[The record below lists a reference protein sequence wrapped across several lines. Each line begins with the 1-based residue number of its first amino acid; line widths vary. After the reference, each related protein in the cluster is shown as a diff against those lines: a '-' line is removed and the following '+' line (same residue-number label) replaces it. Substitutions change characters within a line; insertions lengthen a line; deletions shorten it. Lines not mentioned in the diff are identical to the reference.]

1 MDNLKKEIQ
10 GLSKREVEERRK
22 RGLVNGNFSVKTK
35 SIGQIIYS
43 NTFTLFNFINIF
55 LAGCLIMVHSYKNM
69 LFLGVVFWN
78 ILIGVVQEIRSK
90 RVIDKLSLLSEPVV
104 KVLREGKFCDIR
116 IEDLVL
122 DDIFSLKNGN
132 QICTDAVIIE
142 GECEINESF
151 LTGESEPVCKKT
163 GDEVLSGSFII
174 SGNVL
179 AKAVHVGK
187 DNYVNKI
194 TGQAKY
200 LKKPNSEMLKSIKA
214 IIKFISIALIPLTCL
229 LFFNQV
235 RIDENT
241 FSDAVVSTVADRKSV
256 V

>member
-122 DDIFSLKNGN
+122 DDIFS
-132 QICTDAVIIE
+132 QIGRA
-142 GECEINESF
+142 
-151 LTGESEPVCKKT
+151 
-163 GDEVLSGSFII
+163 
-174 SGNVL
+174 
-179 AKAVHVGK
+179 HV
-187 DNYVNKI
+187 
-194 TGQAKY
+194 
-200 LKKPNSEMLKSIKA
+200 
-214 IIKFISIALIPLTCL
+214 
-229 LFFNQV
+229 
-235 RIDENT
+235 
-241 FSDAVVSTVADRKSV
+241 
-256 V
+256 